1 MRQQERLTG
10 IPDDLAGACLREYN
24 RYLLSSEVRELARP
38 EGRKRKFEN
47 RDGFIKPKAR
57 SMEQNTSSLSI
68 SQNHPGWKR
77 RKGQRVTGKNPVP
90 QQAAPQRKV
99 HATAETGAGR
109 MLGKGRPEGRPD
121 TACGFDAWA
130 WREVAAWLWCALLKI
145 RKSKLKLESGN
156 SKLGA
161 V

>member
-10 IPDDLAGACLREYN
+10 IPDDVAWACLREYN
-24 RYLLSSEVRELARP
+24 RYLVSSEVRELARP
-38 EGRKRKFEN
+38 EGRKRKFDN

-90 QQAAPQRKV
+90 QSGLKLACGKRAAALQNAQRK
-99 HATAETGAGR
+99 ARPLQEARKGTA
-109 MLGKGRPEGRPD
+109 
-121 TACGFDAWA
+121 
-130 WREVAAWLWCALLKI
+130 
-145 RKSKLKLESGN
+145 
-156 SKLGA
+156 
-161 V
+161 

>member
-1 MRQQERLTG
+1 MRLHERLTG
-10 IPDDLAGACLREYN
+10 SPDDLAWACLREYN

-38 EGRKRKFEN
+38 EGRKRKFDN

-121 TACGFDAWA
+121 TACGFRCLGLA
-130 WREVAAWLWCALLKI
+130 RGCRVVVVRPVE
-145 RKSKLKLESGN
+145 N
-156 SKLGA
+156 SKVETQIGKRKFETRRS
-161 V
+161 